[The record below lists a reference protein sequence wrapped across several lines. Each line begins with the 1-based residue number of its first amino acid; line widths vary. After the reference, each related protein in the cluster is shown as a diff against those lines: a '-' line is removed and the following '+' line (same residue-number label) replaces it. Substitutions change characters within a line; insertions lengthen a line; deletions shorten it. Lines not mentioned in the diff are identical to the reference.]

1 MALSGIMRDFEHEMI
16 CDLAEVY
23 HVLDYRSRDPLLIA
37 ILVAGL
43 REGSRVVMA
52 RSNSK
57 ITTEVILMAS
67 ILDRLSILLWSKT
80 KDAQKGINFPKSVLS
95 AFVGNT
101 EKPNVSFRT
110 AESFEATRRRII
122 SEIEEESHGD

>member
-1 MALSGIMRDFEHEMI
+1 MALSGIMRDLENELI

-23 HVLDYRSRDPLLIA
+23 HILDYRSRDPLLIA
-37 ILVAGL
+37 TLVAGL
-43 REGSRVVMA
+43 REGSRVAMA
-52 RSNSK
+52 RSKSK
-57 ITTEVILMAS
+57 VTTEVVLMAS

-95 AFVGNT
+95 AFTGNT
-101 EKPNVSFRT
+101 EKPNLSFQT

-122 SEIEEESHGD
+122 AEIEESHGD